1 MLKLFRIFA
10 VALLALAF
18 CAPTV
23 AADAVA
29 DFPSKPIRLV
39 VPFGLG
45 GYGDIVA
52 RLVGKALG
60 DELKTTIVV
69 DVKPGG
75 STIIG
80 TEIVARAAPDGYT
93 LLLISTTHA
102 VNPSLF
108 KKLPYDPVADFAPV
122 TLVASTPFVLV
133 VNPAVPAKTFS
144 EFVVYAKAHP
154 GELSYGSSG
163 PGSSI
168 NLAGELFKMATGLDI
183 VHVSYKGSGP
193 ALVDLI
199 AGHIQLTF
207 TSTVTA
213 IPYMKGGQLRGLAVT
228 GVARSPAA
236 PQLPTIAES
245 GHPGFEASSWLG
257 VLAPAKT
264 PPAIVSL
271 LQRAIAK
278 ALNSP
283 DVVAAMKNDGAET
296 GGQSPEAFAQFYNGE
311 IRKWAGVVARANIK
325 ME

>member
-1 MLKLFRIFA
+1 MFKLFRTLAA
-10 VALLALAF
+10 VLLPLAF
-18 CAPTV
+18 GATAA

-60 DELKTTIVV
+60 DELKTAIVV

-144 EFVVYAKAHP
+144 EFVAYAKAHP

-228 GVARSPAA
+228 GAARSPAA
-236 PQLPTIAES
+236 PELPTIAES

-278 ALNSP
+278 ALKSAEL
-283 DVVAAMKNDGAET
+283 VRAMKADGAET
-296 GGQSPEAFAQFYNGE
+296 GGQSPETFGQFYNGE
-311 IRKWAGVVARANIK
+311 IRKWAGVAARANIK